1 MQRFEIQ
8 RLRYDTLSTVR
19 NDSLEIEEFW
29 PYQDYE
35 NLSFSYLDFLKDD
48 IISPALENSS
58 GNSNSTISTTD
69 NFPIFN
75 TDPTPQQRLVNLR
88 TVGLV
93 DLRPR
98 NYQALKYPC
107 LLVIVVFFG

>member
-1 MQRFEIQ
+1 MLVGANSFCEILRFFVLILKLNFK

-19 NDSLEIEEFW
+19 NDSLEIEEIW

-48 IISPALENSS
+48 IICPALENSA
-58 GNSNSTISTTD
+58 SNSTTD

-75 TDPTPQQRLVNLR
+75 TDPTPTQRYFSR
-88 TVGLV
+88 
-93 DLRPR
+93 R
-98 NYQALKYPC
+98 
-107 LLVIVVFFG
+107 

>member
-1 MQRFEIQ
+1 M
-8 RLRYDTLSTVR
+8 R

-48 IISPALENSS
+48 IISPSLENSS

-75 TDPTPQQRLVNLR
+75 TDPTPQQR
-88 TVGLV
+88 
-93 DLRPR
+93 
-98 NYQALKYPC
+98 
-107 LLVIVVFFG
+107 